1 MAKRKKAR
9 RSKSR
14 RSSRARARKSSRA
27 GKGTCC
33 PIISVK
39 CKAGAPGAPKSCVV
53 KVGSSKARR
62 MNSVT
67 AGKFI
72 GRTVRAQTKRRCRP
86 LVKGSTV

>member
-1 MAKRKKAR
+1 MAKRKSRKSKRSSR
-9 RSKSR
+9 RSR
-14 RSSRARARKSSRA
+14 RSSARA

-33 PIISVK
+33 PVISVK

-53 KVGSSKARR
+53 KVGASKSRR
-62 MNSVT
+62 MNSVN